1 LIVLLSDKQSPGDY
15 QESVHTVSLAARSR
29 QISNVIPSAQKQAT
43 PKARIDMKA
52 KLRAWLE
59 AKGKTYATRRMG
71 AVGSPSFTRTPGS
84 ASSMKGTA
92 GNHGSVKMKAANN
105 ATTFVKEM

>member
-1 LIVLLSDKQSPGDY
+1 
-15 QESVHTVSLAARSR
+15 
-29 QISNVIPSAQKQAT
+29 
-43 PKARIDMKA
+43 MKA